1 MAKQLL
7 NLAIDSNIGD
17 QAALE
22 FIVNALVSK
31 GEISSSMTSALC
43 RPLGFL
49 DSIKKDKLMEAL
61 VDKLGNR
68 FSGVT
73 KTKQWEYIWYS
84 LSLLTFTEKGI
95 KKLIESFKSYEYA
108 LAEDLVTENCRSIIN
123 KFAKQNL
130 KRAWKSLRRSSTSS
144 SWKRKK
150 KKNRK
155 KRSVKEEPVQ
165 EYDQDEDASDS
176 EIVDPAMEE
185 AGNNL
190 KASNS
195 EEETDSERSHTTNPL
210 IP

>member
-1 MAKQLL
+1 MGQLL
-7 NLAIDSNIGD
+7 
-17 QAALE
+17 
-22 FIVNALVSK
+22 SK
-31 GEISSSMTSALC
+31 VVRLYLSFAWLQS

-61 VDKLGNR
+61 VEKLGNR

-73 KTKQWEYIWYS
+73 KTKQWEYILYS
-84 LSLLTFTEKGI
+84 LALLTFTEKGI
-95 KKLIESFKSYEYA
+95 KKLIESFQSYEYA

-123 KFAKQNL
+123 KNL

-150 KKNRK
+150 KKKPQETLRAMESLLVPNK
-155 KRSVKEEPVQ
+155 VKEEPVQ